1 MILKLNAEAVG
12 YLEAIMSRTGY
23 TSHTHCCQVM
33 LSQVM
38 KKLLLADAKKKVESN
53 LHNI

>member
-1 MILKLNAEAVG
+1 MIVKLNAEAVS
-12 YLEAIMSRTGY
+12 YLETIMVRTGY
-23 TSHTHCCQVM
+23 TSHNHCVQVM

-38 KKLLLADAKKKVESN
+38 KKLELADAKKVESN